1 MTRTLTPNRGAQ
13 AQADYAWRAREQH
26 RRTVR
31 QIWNSGIKTHAAVA
45 AELNR
50 LAVPSE
56 DGRPW
61 GVTAAGRLLRQ
72 FGLGRVILG
81 REHAEAIREDVI
93 ELWGMGVQVPR
104 QLAVALDRKGV
115 PCPGGVRWT
124 EHRAGRVMEL
134 LDGDWR
140 EDFGNV
146 RLRRGDTIPEA
157 YVIEVDEAAELG
169 PVIEPEAVAAA
180 PVEPIEVQ
188 APADLEP
195 QEPRPR
201 RRAIRI

>member
-1 MTRTLTPNRGAQ
+1 MPRTLSPNRGAQ
-13 AQADYAWRAREQH
+13 AQHDYAWRDRDQH

-31 QIWNSGIKTHAAVA
+31 QIWSRGARTRAAVA

-50 LAVPSE
+50 LGVPS
-56 DGRPW
+56 DSGRPW

-72 FGLGRVILG
+72 FGLARVVLG

-93 ELWGMGVQVPR
+93 ELWGMGVQVPV

-115 PCPGGVRWT
+115 PCPGSDRWT
-124 EHRAGRVMEL
+124 EHKASRVLEL

-157 YVIEVDEAAELG
+157 YSIELGDVVDLGEAIEVPTAPQVIEAE
-169 PVIEPEAVAAA
+169 
-180 PVEPIEVQ
+180 
-188 APADLEP
+188 APAALEP
-195 QEPRPR
+195 QEAAPR
-201 RRAIRI
+201 RRAIRV